1 MNFLQA
7 LRGVAIIFLTI
18 LTIVVLDAGN
28 RSARA
33 QVVFLGTC
41 SVNMSTV
48 NFGNVD
54 VLQTT
59 PATASGTMVISC
71 SGLTFLGAVYAC
83 VSFSPSLAMKG
94 PSSSTLQYT
103 LGPPPAPLTP
113 IQMTQSTIFGLT
125 TVKASVTVPAAL
137 LANQQTALPGSYIQT
152 ITATVKYSTQS
163 CTSGVQNGQ
172 STGTFTVMATV
183 VNSCNVSANNL
194 DFGTFGDLNTA
205 ISQQTS
211 LSVQCSNGVPY
222 TIALN
227 GGLSNVTNPAQRKMT
242 LGANAILYGLYRDSA
257 HADPWGAAAGTMA
270 SGTGTAG
277 AQSVPIY
284 GLVPAQTTP
293 PIGTYSDTI
302 VVSVQY

>member
-7 LRGVAIIFLTI
+7 FRGGAIVLLTI
-18 LTIVVLDAGN
+18 LTIVVFDAGA
-28 RSARA
+28 RSAKA
-33 QVVFLGTC
+33 QVIFLGTC

-54 VLQTT
+54 VLQAT

-113 IQMTQSTIFGLT
+113 IQMTQSTILGLT
-125 TVKASVTVPAAL
+125 TVKATVTVPATL
-137 LANQQTALPGSYIQT
+137 LANQQTAPPGSYTQT
-152 ITATVKYSTQS
+152 VTATVKYSTQS

-172 STGTFTVMATV
+172 TTGTFVVMATV

-194 DFGTFGDLNTA
+194 DFGTFGDLNTP

-227 GGLSNVTNPAQRKMT
+227 GGLSNATNPAQRKMT
-242 LGANAILYGLYRDSA
+242 LGAKAILYGLYRDSA
-257 HADPWGAAAGTMA
+257 HANPWGATSGTMA
-270 SGTGTAG
+270 TGAGTAV